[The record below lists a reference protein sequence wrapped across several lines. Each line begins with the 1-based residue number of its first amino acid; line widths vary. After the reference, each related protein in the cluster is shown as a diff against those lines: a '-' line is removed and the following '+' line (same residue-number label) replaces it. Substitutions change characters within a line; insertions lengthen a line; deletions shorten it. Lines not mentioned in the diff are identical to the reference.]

1 MLRSSLGLPPLYT
14 CSVCSS
20 EIDLESSQTLRMVRG
35 WTKNNRKTIVHV
47 VEEEP
52 TYIHEYCLHKTNDD
66 TTQTL
71 F

>member
-14 CSVCSS
+14 CHACSH
-20 EIDLESSQTLRMVRG
+20 EVDLESAQTLRMVRG
-35 WTKNNRKTIVHV
+35 WTRSNRKTIVHV

-52 TYIHEYCLHKTNDD
+52 TYIHEYCLHHTANN